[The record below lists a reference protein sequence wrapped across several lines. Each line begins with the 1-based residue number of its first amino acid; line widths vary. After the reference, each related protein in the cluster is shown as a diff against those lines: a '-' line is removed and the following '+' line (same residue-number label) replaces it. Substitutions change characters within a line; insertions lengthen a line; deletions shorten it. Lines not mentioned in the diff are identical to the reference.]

1 MGHLRCFS
9 LLGLLL
15 IYGMQLVR
23 NICGNPEV
31 SNITSE
37 LADIDWDNIA
47 FGFGFTPTDCMYVM
61 KCSEGENFSK
71 GELQR
76 FSNIELSPSA
86 KLLNYGQVILLKLFG
101 GIILALKF
109 FYITFCQHDYFS
121 VQLCIY
127 WK

>member
-86 KLLNYGQVILLKLFG
+86 KLLNYGQENAMHLKM
-101 GIILALKF
+101 
-109 FYITFCQHDYFS
+109 S
-121 VQLCIY
+121 VERMCMPSPST
-127 WK
+127 